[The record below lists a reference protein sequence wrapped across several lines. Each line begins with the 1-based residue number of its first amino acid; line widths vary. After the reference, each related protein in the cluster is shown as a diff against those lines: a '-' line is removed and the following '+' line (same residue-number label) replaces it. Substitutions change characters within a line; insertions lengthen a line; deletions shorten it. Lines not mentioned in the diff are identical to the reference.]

1 MTEED
6 KINIALAD
14 LYGWVDIHQN
24 LGNRYEYCGT
34 DPQGRFRDIPKFW
47 EDAYTFEDLWPKL
60 TDEKKQRF
68 IDELY
73 EIVKREDHP
82 IRYIGPFGACLF
94 ATARQRTEAMLR
106 AFDKWKE

>member
-1 MTEED
+1 MTDNE
-6 KINIALAD
+6 INVALAE
-14 LYGWVDIHQN
+14 LYGWVDIK
-24 LGNRYEYCGT
+24 E
-34 DPQGRFRDIPKFW
+34 DPSFKDYTGIDPKGRERWIPQYW
-47 EDAYTFEDLWPKL
+47 HEAYTFEDLWPKL

-73 EIVKREDHP
+73 EIVEREDHP
-82 IRYIGPFGACLF
+82 TRYIGPFGACVF